1 MLELIGNMGLQL
13 SKVYIN
19 RFITAAE
26 VGPTG
31 ADQLTALLRL
41 YVVALDGIAA
51 LATFLE
57 ASQPGVFSR
66 VGAGKLHLSGKL
78 VLRTQPEE

>member
-1 MLELIGNMGLQL
+1 MVFIYCGKLGGTGIENALELIGNMGLQL
-13 SKVYIN
+13 SEVYIN

-41 YVVALDGIAA
+41 YVVDLDGVAA
-51 LATFLE
+51 LATF
-57 ASQPGVFSR
+57 
-66 VGAGKLHLSGKL
+66 
-78 VLRTQPEE
+78 

>member
-1 MLELIGNMGLQL
+1 MKLGGTGIENVLELIGDMGLQL
-13 SKVYIN
+13 N

-41 YVVALDGIAA
+41 CVVDLDGIAA
-51 LATFLE
+51 FAAF
-57 ASQPGVFSR
+57 
-66 VGAGKLHLSGKL
+66 
-78 VLRTQPEE
+78 

>member
-41 YVVALDGIAA
+41 YVVDLDGIAA
-51 LATFLE
+51 FATF
-57 ASQPGVFSR
+57 
-66 VGAGKLHLSGKL
+66 
-78 VLRTQPEE
+78 

>member
-13 SKVYIN
+13 SKVYLN

-31 ADQLTALLRL
+31 TDQLTALLRL
-41 YVVALDGIAA
+41 YVVDLDGIAA
-51 LATFLE
+51 LATF
-57 ASQPGVFSR
+57 
-66 VGAGKLHLSGKL
+66 
-78 VLRTQPEE
+78 